1 MSRMQDYY
9 HGRPSVGWQHGIEFL
24 FKIPIAQNQW
34 GNEGPEVERH
44 ADPTGCNLHPHSWLV
59 CIHIQPI

>member
-1 MSRMQDYY
+1 MQDIIMPI
-9 HGRPSVGWQHGIEFL
+9 HQLAGSVRIEFL
-24 FKIPIAQNQW
+24 VKIPIAQNQW

-44 ADPTGCNLHPHSWLV
+44 ADPTGCNLHPHSWLI